1 MTRPDNSLGDLPP
14 SLSLRARNN
23 ARIDAKEEDWAGR
36 KPAWKPL
43 LCAWFIVLAVASL
56 FSLADR
62 MFPNNALFAHATAFT
77 RMAEFQQIS
86 DVEPWERGVPRQ
98 RTMMMPAS
106 GNTILAAR
114 TDP

>member
-1 MTRPDNSLGDLPP
+1 
-14 SLSLRARNN
+14 
-23 ARIDAKEEDWAGR
+23 
-36 KPAWKPL
+36 
-43 LCAWFIVLAVASL
+43 
-56 FSLADR
+56 

-86 DVEPWERGVPRQ
+86 DVEPWERGVPRE

-106 GNTILAAR
+106 GNTILAAG